1 MQKITRY
8 GFMPRVG
15 KLSATIAARKKPQG
29 DFVLFSDHVARIVE
43 KDERIEKLKK
53 RVADLEKMLDLLGGD
68 E

>member
-29 DFVLFSDHVARIVE
+29 DFVLFSDHVARVAELE
-43 KDERIEKLKK
+43 KRIETLTK
-53 RVADLEKMLDLLGGD
+53 RIEDLEKMLDLLGGD

>member
-1 MQKITRY
+1 MAKIQRY

-29 DFVLFSDHVARIVE
+29 DFVLFSDHVARVVE
-43 KDERIEKLKK
+43 LEKRI
-53 RVADLEKMLDLLGGD
+53 ATLEKMLDLLGGD